1 MHWSL
6 SEGVLLGLVAGPS
19 TASGVPPCRARAR
32 DPITCTYSDFALDE
46 GGGSILLVS
55 AGMAMVG

>member
-19 TASGVPPCRARAR
+19 TASGVPPCRVR
-32 DPITCTYSDFALDE
+32 DPITCTYSDFALDK
-46 GGGSILLVS
+46 GGGSILPVP